1 MIDADTA
8 AAGGDPGGR
17 RHNGQSLDITF
28 HVWSA
33 MRRPAARLLALLV
46 PMSLVLAACG
56 GSSGGTAPTNN
67 GADAPLAS
75 ALPDSVRSAGVL
87 RVGSDIAYA
96 PVEFYDADGKTAIGI
111 DPDIAAALGEQLGVK
126 LEFQNGTFDGL
137 ITSLRSKRI
146 DLVMSALSDTPER
159 QKLIDFVDY
168 FTAGTSIL
176 VKKGNPGKITSLDDF
191 CGKTIALQRGTT
203 QEDVAKA
210 QVTKCQQAG
219 KPLKVLAFDR
229 DTEALLQVKQGRA
242 VADMNDFPVAA
253 YNAKTAGDG
262 GDFEVVGEQI
272 EAGPYGIGVRKEDT
286 QVRDALMQAL
296 TAIIS
301 DGTYAKILEK
311 WNVSQGA
318 VKTATINGGS

>member
-1 MIDADTA
+1 MRRTVALPALLA
-8 AAGGDPGGR
+8 AA
-17 RHNGQSLDITF
+17 
-28 HVWSA
+28 
-33 MRRPAARLLALLV
+33 ALTLV
-46 PMSLVLAACG
+46 ACG
-56 GSSGGTAPTNN
+56 GSSTTAGP
-67 GADAPLAS
+67 GASSPSASSAPLA
-75 ALPDSVRSAGVL
+75 AELPEAIRKAGVL

-96 PVEFYDADGKTAIGI
+96 PVEFFDTDGKTAIGI
-111 DPDIAAALGEQLGVK
+111 DPDLGKALGAQLGVD
-126 LEFQNGTFDGL
+126 LVFQNGTFDGL

-146 DLVMSALSDTPER
+146 DLVMSALSDTAER

-176 VKKGNPGKITSLDDF
+176 VKKGNPEGITSLDDF
-191 CGKTIALQRGTT
+191 CGRTIALQRGTT

-253 YNAKTAGDG
+253 YNAKTAGG
-262 GDFEVVGEQI
+262 GNDFEVVGEQI

-286 QVRDALMQAL
+286 QLRDALQKAL
-296 TAIIS
+296 QAII
-301 DGTYAKILEK
+301 DNGAYAKVLEK
-311 WNVSQGA
+311 WNVAQGA
-318 VKTATINGGS
+318 VKTATVNGGS